1 MFLICDRFPSIT
13 GTLLFGSW
21 SDVSSPPHPTLLSS
35 IRWALLPDVCPPSR
49 EVRGTALG
57 RQQFRALPAAEVAR
71 LYPGT
76 TKASMDAP
84 LRNTHIR

>member
-1 MFLICDRFPSIT
+1 ML
-13 GTLLFGSW
+13 
-21 SDVSSPPHPTLLSS
+21 PPTHLPPP